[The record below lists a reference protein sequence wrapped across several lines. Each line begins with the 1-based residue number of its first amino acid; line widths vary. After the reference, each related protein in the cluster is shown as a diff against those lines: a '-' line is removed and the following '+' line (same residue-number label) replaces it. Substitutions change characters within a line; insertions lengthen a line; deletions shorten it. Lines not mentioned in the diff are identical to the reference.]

1 MYQNNKLGNV
11 KFGNFRWCKENKKR
25 YLESLEQE
33 QNIVTLKQIPNP
45 SNTDEHVQDQE
56 DKQEEDK
63 QEEDKQEEDKQEEDK
78 QEEDKQEE
86 DNPEDN
92 KVIDESNDE
101 NSEEKDIEK
110 LDRIIDIIYEQ
121 YISKIDTEQEI
132 LSIELKDKL
141 KNDIRV
147 LYTDFNDLKSLIPM
161 EEIIKNV
168 VKKSF
173 FRK

>member
-45 SNTDEHVQDQE
+45 SNTDEHVQDQ
-56 DKQEEDK
+56 
-63 QEEDKQEEDKQEEDK
+63 EDK